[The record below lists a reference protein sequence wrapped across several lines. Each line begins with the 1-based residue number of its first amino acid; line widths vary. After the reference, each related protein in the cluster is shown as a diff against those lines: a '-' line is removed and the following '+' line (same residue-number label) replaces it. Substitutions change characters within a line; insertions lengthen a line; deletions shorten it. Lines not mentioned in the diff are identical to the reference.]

1 MTYFVIAGNHK
12 KGMMTV
18 YFDYYIRNL
27 LKKSAVS
34 ANIAFVVLFK
44 VVGPVTHEKPL
55 VPN

>member
-1 MTYFVIAGNHK
+1 
-12 KGMMTV
+12 MMTV

-27 LKKSAVS
+27 LKKKSAVC